1 MSAGRVYFVGG
12 GPDAA
17 DLLTLRGARA
27 IAAADVVVWGRSLL
41 SEEVITE
48 HARPTAELAPWPPLS
63 ADGLLE
69 VYDRARDNGL
79 AVVRVYGGDPTIY
92 GWVHEEIASVTE
104 RGLAYEVIPGVTSM
118 AAAAAAAGCILSGGM
133 LILARREGWRPLPPG
148 ESIRDY
154 APRHD
159 DGALHW
165 RLGNRRSSSMSSP
178 RAATT
183 SRRPVRSCTAPPGP
197 RSASCGARSQ
207 SSQTGSRPTSSA
219 PRRSSSSV
227 PGPKALR
234 PEATLNDR
242 PERGSAPPG
251 L

>member
-12 GPDAA
+12 GRGAA
-17 DLLTLRGARA
+17 DLLTLRGAPA

-41 SEEVITE
+41 SEEVITA

-69 VYDRARDNGL
+69 VYDRAREDRL
-79 AVVRVYGGDPTIY
+79 TVARVYGGDPTIY

-133 LILARREGWRPLPPG
+133 LILARRESWRPLPPG
-148 ESIRDY
+148 ESVRDY
-154 APRHD
+154 ARH
-159 DGALHW
+159 GTTMALYMAS
-165 RLGNRRSSSMSSP
+165 RSRTSSSESSP

-183 SRRPVRSCTAPPGP
+183 PRRPVRSFTAPPGP
-197 RSASCGARSQ
+197 TSASCGARS
-207 SSQTGSRPTSSA
+207 G
-219 PRRSSSSV
+219 SSV
-227 PGPKALR
+227 ASIRVPRVASAR
-234 PEATLNDR
+234 PRA
-242 PERGSAPPG
+242 S
-251 L
+251 